1 MATVAVTQDREIA
14 SDRSVIKFSWAGLTT
29 TNRDGEPIKFTEYAD
44 RSVQAVGTFS
54 AGSPS
59 VGWEGSNDGGTTWS
73 ALTDESGNTIAF
85 AAAGLEGV
93 SAITELARPYLT
105 GGDGSTD
112 VDVHVICRR
121 QNNMRT

>member
-1 MATVAVTQDREIA
+1 MATRPVTVDQTIA
-14 SDRSVIKFSWAGLTT
+14 KDRSVIKFSWETLTT

-44 RSVQAVGTFS
+44 RSVQAIGTFG

-59 VGWEGSNDGGTTWS
+59 ISWQGSNDGGTTWA
-73 ALTDESGNTIAF
+73 ALTDESGNTIALT
-85 AAAGLEGV
+85 AAGIEGI

-105 GGDGSTD
+105 GGDGTTD
-112 VDVHVICRR
+112 IDIHVICRR